1 MRIKLFSICEG
12 AFNNAGRLTIVNT
25 YDMIGSKAFPLK
37 MPIGVAMTIIFDATD
52 EGKRHLELKITN
64 TTTQLPIAKMDSE
77 FVVPKDE
84 KGGYLNFVSNVQGF
98 VFPTPGEYTFSL
110 SVDEVELGSVI
121 LPVKKDE

>member
-37 MPIGVAMTIIFDATD
+37 MPIGVAMTIIFDAAD

-84 KGGYLNFVSNVQGF
+84 KGGYLNFVSNVYSSRAIPLDQ
-98 VFPTPGEYTFSL
+98 VRTPADPSPGRSTV
-110 SVDEVELGSVI
+110 SVGHQI
-121 LPVKKDE
+121 